1 MDFTHCNMEEIINVT
16 YLKNYYAKYS
26 DFSMSLY
33 RKIVYKSGERLNE
46 PSIKLIKSL
55 LFRSCPMVFFKE
67 IMSALCQTA
76 DFP

>member
-1 MDFTHCNMEEIINVT
+1 MNFTYCTTEENINVT

-26 DFSMSLY
+26 VFSMSLY
-33 RKIVYKSGERLNE
+33 RKTLYKSGERLNE

-67 IMSALCQTA
+67 IMSVLCQTT